1 MKNLLLVFT
10 LLMTMAC
17 CTTEASREMDA
28 LLDRADSM
36 NRAYVPMTDGID
48 SLLLEATRYYD
59 RHGDANQQMRA
70 HYLLGCAYRDMGEAP
85 AALQSYQD
93 AIDRAD
99 TLSND
104 CDFAQL
110 SRVYAQM
117 AFVFYAQ
124 GLYREQLQ
132 NTMFSVNYAWRA
144 GDIFLALTNYEQES
158 FAYNNLGLQDSA
170 IIIIE
175 DVVGK
180 YNQYGYSVNAAIA
193 FGTILR
199 ILIDREEYQKAKSHM
214 DIYESKSGLFDA
226 SGNIEHGREV
236 YYNIKGFYYL
246 YINNLDSAEYYF
258 RKELREG
265 KDYNNQHAGAKGLS
279 ELYQLL
285 NIPDSMAKY
294 YRYAYVMNDSV
305 YTQKTAKEIK
315 RMQAMYDYTRHQEI
329 ARKKSEEA
337 RQNKEELR
345 LIFTLFIGLVFT
357 IIILSYRFI
366 RKRREGLVLYM
377 QSLKELKQLRSEKVA
392 LSQYQE
398 EFFQIIQ
405 EKDKK
410 IDYLEERVKKYG
422 KQVYFKTA
430 NAERCLRES
439 PVYKNLEKKAIHGQF
454 LVEEDWKKIKILI
467 GEYLPSF
474 DDFLATNLHRLKGS
488 EYQVMILL
496 RLHFKPVDIAGMI
509 DLSKSQISQNCT
521 EIMKKIFES
530 KGSSKELSVKL
541 DKIF

>member
-1 MKNLLLVFT
+1 MAL
-10 LLMTMAC
+10 AC
-17 CTTEASREMDA
+17 CTTETEREMDA

-36 NRAYVPMTDGID
+36 NRAYIPMTDGID

-99 TLSND
+99 TTGKD

-439 PVYKNLEKKAIHGQF
+439 PVYKNIEKKAIHGQF